1 MRCGTPTITWSQWI
15 SMPIAQ
21 RREASK
27 GCGCRHSIG
36 GARACSTSHEWGGSP
51 PTGPSASTP
60 KTFGKYRLNFPAI
73 FSAESRNRRGEVHI
87 LAGNRRAEGGRRV
100 LFYSGHDPHAKAE
113 VGALIAAVILIACG
127 VARSAISLGSSMPI
141 GGVRV

>member
-36 GARACSTSHEWGGSP
+36 GARACSTSHEWRGSP
-51 PTGPSASTP
+51 PIGPSASTP
-60 KTFGKYRLNFPAI
+60 KTFGKYHLNFPAI
-73 FSAESRNRRGEVHI
+73 FSTESRNKGRSIRCNHE
-87 LAGNRRAEGGRRV
+87 NGGSR
-100 LFYSGHDPHAKAE
+100 YSVGYDCRHD
-113 VGALIAAVILIACG
+113 VGVFLLISCAACEA
-127 VARSAISLGSSMPI
+127 
-141 GGVRV
+141 